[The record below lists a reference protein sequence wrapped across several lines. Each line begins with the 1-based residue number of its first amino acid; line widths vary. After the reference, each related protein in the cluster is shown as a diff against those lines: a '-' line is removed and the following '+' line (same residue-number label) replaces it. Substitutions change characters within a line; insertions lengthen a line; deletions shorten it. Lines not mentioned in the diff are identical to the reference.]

1 MTLQY
6 PWASNLG
13 PLQIVHVTLNAIN
26 DLGRSPQLVWG
37 VFWVDLKYVV
47 FKAQF
52 FFLLPRIVIA
62 FVGTP
67 ANFPHRNCVWT
78 LTALN
83 HMPMYTPHEGFK
95 MLVCIYTHVRVMS
108 SSRYRS
114 IV

>member
-47 FKAQF
+47 FKAQIF
-52 FFLLPRIVIA
+52 F
-62 FVGTP
+62 
-67 ANFPHRNCVWT
+67 
-78 LTALN
+78 
-83 HMPMYTPHEGFK
+83 
-95 MLVCIYTHVRVMS
+95 S
-108 SSRYRS
+108 SSTYCYC
-114 IV
+114 ICWDAC